1 MLTFIQTS
9 ECFLSNGT
17 NYMHILVSGSGQQ
30 AVYFGHVSQAEMET
44 NIPYSEEILMGKR
57 TQTLDRG
64 TLPRRPKSRSR
75 LFAVDV
81 ETGVLWIVFNE
92 AAS

>member
-1 MLTFIQTS
+1 
-9 ECFLSNGT
+9 
-17 NYMHILVSGSGQQ
+17 
-30 AVYFGHVSQAEMET
+30 MET
-44 NIPYSEEILMGKR
+44 NIPYSEEVLMGKR

-64 TLPRRPKSRSR
+64 TLPRRPAFRSC

-81 ETGVLWIVFNE
+81 ETRVLWIPFNE